1 MNEDLVVTEFYAIY
15 PFYILM
21 VAERAGRNCFDLH
34 YVENDEEEENSICA
48 ICNDPFQFFE
58 NVALTRCLH
67 VFHIKCVN
75 GLIVE
80 KYRDKIARDETS
92 VGIFLSPTCPECRH
106 QLDVEAANTGE
117 RGVCFRG
124 FLENQEIQYP
134 RLLPRYPIMNDDGVV
149 GRNHMVHAL
158 SYGQEYVYYSDNP
171 RIDRRPILLAL
182 QMGQEPV
189 NPQYYPPPL
198 EASPDRNI
206 ESRRNHNQYF
216 TRADVIAYYN
226 RSQPRAAAAAPASR
240 GSRSPPRVAAP
251 AAPAAPAAAAAAGI
265 PVLYCPTQAVRG
277 GRNLL
282 NLEDAKQLCR
292 RNVLSVSGNKRD
304 ICNRLQTAS
313 NNRGQLTGLDGN
325 PVRVVAGNPPVAGA
339 APRAPVPPRAPAP
352 APAAPRAVPPAAPAA
367 RSRSRSPV
375 AAPAAGV
382 VPRRTQVVPRAA
394 RDNQICLS
402 RGGFY
407 DVNSAKQTWRHLNV
421 GSPIPTRK
429 GDLCK
434 GLSEKTAIS
443 GHSNNRIFY
452 QDMSNPPYLFD
463 YRRIDI
469 PTYAE
474 VYNRLNAV
482 EKAANRN
489 LQGNPN
495 PAYQIANNG
504 PYDNGL

>member
-15 PFYILM
+15 PFYLLM
-21 VAERAGRNCFDLH
+21 VAEREERNCFDLH
-34 YVENDEEEENSICA
+34 YVENDEEEENSFCSICQ
-48 ICNDPFQFFE
+48 DPFTFDE

-75 GLIVE
+75 GLIIN
-80 KYRDKIARDETS
+80 KYRDKIARDNTS
-92 VGIFLSPTCPECRH
+92 VGIFPSPLCPLCNH
-106 QLDVEAANTGE
+106 VLDVEAANTGP
-117 RGVCFRG
+117 RGVCFLG
-124 FLENQEIQYP
+124 FLEDQEIQYP
-134 RLLPRYPIMNDDGVV
+134 ILLPRHPIINDDGVV
-149 GRNHMVHAL
+149 GINNMV
-158 SYGQEYVYYSDNP
+158 YVRVGNQEYVFYSNNP
-171 RIDRRPILLAL
+171 AREQREIRDYL
-182 QMGQEPV
+182 QNMGQEV
-189 NPQYYPPPL
+189 NPRYYPPLL
-198 EASPDRNI
+198 EESLDRNI

-226 RSQPRAAAAAPASR
+226 RSQPRAADAAPAAPPRRASPAAPAAPAVRSRSRSPASR
-240 GSRSPPRVAAP
+240 GSRSPPRVAVP
-251 AAPAAPAAAAAAGI
+251 AAPAAAGI

-304 ICNRLQTAS
+304 VCNRLQTAS
-313 NNRGQLTGLDGN
+313 NHRGSLTGLDGN

-352 APAAPRAVPPAAPAA
+352 AAPRAVP
-367 RSRSRSPV
+367 PV
-375 AAPAAGV
+375 AAPAAGA
-382 VPRRTQVVPRAA
+382 VPRRTQVVPQAA
-394 RDNQICLS
+394 RENQICMN

-429 GDLCK
+429 ADLCK

-443 GHSNNRIFY
+443 IHPNNRFFNYDGAGPARVPI
-452 QDMSNPPYLFD
+452 
-463 YRRIDI
+463 I

-495 PAYQIANNG
+495 PAYRISNGG